1 MSTDQAAV
9 IYDKLKDYCQTHQI
23 ELDGENFDEVLKLAL
38 TQEEYAL
45 LFLPETIAGQID
57 QYSMRGD
64 LLMEQG
70 QFAEAIELYQQGLA
84 IIPEPKSAYE
94 STLWFLVAIGD
105 AYWYLREWEH
115 SMPYF
120 EQSLLVAGGTN
131 NPFVRLRK
139 GQLLYELGDLV
150 AAQKELKQGL
160 DMEGPDLFEDEAPKY
175 LKLAQITPS

>member
-1 MSTDQAAV
+1 MSTDQATL
-9 IYDKLKDYCQTHQI
+9 IYDKLKNYCQTNQI
-23 ELDGENFDEVLKLAL
+23 ELDGANFDEVLKKAL
-38 TQEEYAL
+38 SKEEYAL

-115 SMPYF
+115 ALPYF
-120 EQSLLVAGGTN
+120 EQSLKVKGGEN
-131 NPFVRLRK
+131 NPFVHLRK
-139 GQLLYELGDLV
+139 GQLLYELGDVV
-150 AAQKELKQGL
+150 AAQNELKQGL
-160 DMEGPDLFEDEAPKY
+160 AMEGPALFEDEAPKY
-175 LKLAQITPS
+175 LKLAEAGT